1 MVNGTRARMAIVAYL
16 EGARQLAEE
25 LNDENIEYLIER
37 ALLQARRSQVNTVER
52 SAVTMH

>member
-16 EGARQLAEE
+16 EGARQLAED

-37 ALLQARRSQVNTVER
+37 ALLQARRSHVNAAER